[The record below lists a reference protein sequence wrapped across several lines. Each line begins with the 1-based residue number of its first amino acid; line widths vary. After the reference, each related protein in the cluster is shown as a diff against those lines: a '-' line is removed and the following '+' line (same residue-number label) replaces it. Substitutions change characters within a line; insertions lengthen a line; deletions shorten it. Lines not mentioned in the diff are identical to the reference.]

1 MSRNVCVEKSTGRKY
16 VTVRESYRNA
26 EGKPRSRV
34 VERLGELDD
43 LQKKDPNFLVKLKE
57 RVRKEIEAERQAKQ
71 KQIEDSAQERIRR
84 LEAMAA
90 ATPDYSCAKLLNLG
104 NALLRHVW
112 QDDLNLSQVF
122 RYLQSKSSVEYSY
135 DKAAF
140 LLSSR
145 RILHP
150 ASKKKTFEQRFD
162 DIVPSGVED
171 LNTVY
176 RVLDRLSEDKKAI
189 IRHINRQINKKL
201 DRRISVAF
209 YDVTTYAFE
218 SRTVDG
224 TRNFGLSKDHKVNEV
239 QVVLGLVIDEYGIPL
254 DYDLFEG
261 NTSEFSTMLPVI
273 KRIKK
278 TYKLGSLTV
287 VADRGLNSNEN
298 LTELKTRLRLCIG
311 AEGQELH
318 GRTKATHFV

>member
-1 MSRNVCVEKSTGRKY
+1 MYAT
-16 VTVRESYRNA
+16 A
-26 EGKPRSRV
+26 
-34 VERLGELDD
+34 
-43 LQKKDPNFLVKLKE
+43 KKDGFCSKE
-57 RVRKEIEAERQAKQ
+57 NEAERQAKQ